1 MKIKKQLLSGNRL
14 YQIGYNVTLFGT
26 TAILLWIGI
35 FKFTP
40 TEAAAIRPLI
50 EYHPFSFWAYDMF
63 GQQSVSNFVGIV
75 EISLAVVLLL
85 SIKFHSL
92 SLYAGVGIVCTFL
105 VTLSFLFFAPGVWRI
120 RDGVPIA
127 DFFIVKDLAYLG
139 FGLMLL
145 GRSMS
150 NDKEKH
156 DAEMTSSY

>member
-1 MKIKKQLLSGNRL
+1 MKIRKQLLSGNRL

-26 TAILLWIGI
+26 AAILLWIGI

-105 VTLSFLFFAPGVWRI
+105 VKLHSRLFHRQ
-120 RDGVPIA
+120 
-127 DFFIVKDLAYLG
+127 G
-139 FGLMLL
+139 FGLFGVRVDAARSVNVQRQGKTWCGNDILL
-145 GRSMS
+145 L
-150 NDKEKH
+150 NNIIV
-156 DAEMTSSY
+156 

>member
-1 MKIKKQLLSGNRL
+1 MKIRKQLLSGNRL

-26 TAILLWIGI
+26 AAILLWIGI

-75 EISLAVVLLL
+75 EISLAVVLLF

-92 SLYAGVGIVCTFL
+92 SL
-105 VTLSFLFFAPGVWRI
+105 
-120 RDGVPIA
+120 
-127 DFFIVKDLAYLG
+127 
-139 FGLMLL
+139 
-145 GRSMS
+145 
-150 NDKEKH
+150 
-156 DAEMTSSY
+156 